1 MRKLSELLCV
11 GERIMPES
19 ASTSPASPARGS
31 ILVVDDTAANLTL
44 LSRMLGE
51 RGYRVRPVPS
61 GSLALKAA
69 QSDPP
74 DLVLLDISMPEMD
87 GFEVCRLM
95 KEDPRLREIPII
107 FISALTET
115 EGKVKAF
122 RRGGVDYVTKP
133 FQIEEVE
140 ARVETHIRLRNAQAE
155 LARYNRYLEQLVEE
169 KVREIS
175 ESQLATIF
183 AMVKLAESRD
193 DETGTHIW
201 RVREYCLALANAL
214 RERPDFTQTLT
225 DPFVRD
231 LYNAAP
237 LHDIGKVGIP
247 DSILLKPERHT
258 PEEFEIMKTHTAIGA
273 RTLQGVGKNY
283 PRNSFVTMGA
293 QIAHAHHE
301 RWDGSGY
308 PRGLAGEAIPLA
320 AQIMSVADVYDALRT
335 PRRYKPAF
343 DHSASVKIMTEG
355 DGRTKPSHFD
365 ARILSTFV
373 DIASE
378 FDGVYEK
385 LKG

>member
-1 MRKLSELLCV
+1 MSEAPV
-11 GERIMPES
+11 
-19 ASTSPASPARGS
+19 SPTRGS
-31 ILVVDDTAANLTL
+31 ILVVDDTPANLTL

-69 QSDPP
+69 ASDPP
-74 DLVLLDISMPEMD
+74 DLVLLDISMPDMD
-87 GFEVCRLM
+87 GFEVCRRM
-95 KEDPRLREIPII
+95 KEDPRLRDVPVI
-107 FISALTET
+107 FISALAET

-122 RRGGVDYVTKP
+122 QRGGVDYVTKP
-133 FQIEEVE
+133 FQIDEVE
-140 ARVETHIRLRNAQAE
+140 ARVEVHLRLRSAQAE
-155 LARYNRYLEQLVEE
+155 LARYNHYLEQLVEE
-169 KVREIS
+169 KVKEIS

-214 RERPDFTQTLT
+214 RAVPDFTQTLT

-237 LHDIGKVGIP
+237 LHDIGKVGIS
-247 DSILLKPERHT
+247 DLILLKPDRHT
-258 PEEFEIMKTHTAIGA
+258 PEEFAIMKTHTTIGA
-273 RTLQGVGKNY
+273 HTLSGVGEKY
-283 PRNSFVTMGA
+283 PRNSFVIMGVE
-293 QIAHAHHE
+293 IAHAHHE

-308 PRGLAGEAIPLA
+308 PRGLAGDAIPLA
-320 AQIMSVADVYDALRT
+320 AQIMAIADVYDALRT
-335 PRRYKPAF
+335 ARRYKPAF
-343 DHSASVKIMTEG
+343 DHAASVKIITEG

-365 ARILSTFV
+365 PRILPVFKAT
-373 DIASE
+373 AEE
-378 FDGVYEK
+378 FGEIYER

>member
-1 MRKLSELLCV
+1 
-11 GERIMPES
+11 MPQAAS
-19 ASTSPASPARGS
+19 ASPASPARGS

-61 GSLALKAA
+61 GRLALKAA
-69 QSDPP
+69 ASDPP
-74 DLVLLDISMPEMD
+74 DLILLDISMPEMD
-87 GFEVCRLM
+87 GFEVCRQL
-95 KEDPRLREIPII
+95 KEDPRLRDIPVI

-140 ARVETHIRLRNAQAE
+140 ARVETHLRLRNAQAE

-169 KVREIS
+169 KVKEIS

-201 RVREYCLALANAL
+201 RVREYCLALANQL
-214 RERPDFTQTLT
+214 RDKADFAPVLT

-258 PEEFEIMKTHTAIGA
+258 PEEFEVMKTHTTIGA
-273 RTLQGVGKNY
+273 RTLQGVGENY
-283 PRNSFVTMGA
+283 PRNSFITMGA
-293 QIAHAHHE
+293 QVAHSHHE

-308 PRGLAGEAIPLA
+308 PRGLAGDAIPLA

-335 PRRYKPAF
+335 ARRYKPAF
-343 DHSASVKIMTEG
+343 DHAASVKIMTVG
-355 DGRTKPSHFD
+355 DGRTNPSHFD
-365 ARILSTFV
+365 PRILSVF
-373 DIASE
+373 AGMAAE
-378 FDGVYEK
+378 FDSIYDR

>member
-1 MRKLSELLCV
+1 MSD
-11 GERIMPES
+11 
-19 ASTSPASPARGS
+19 ATASPARGN
-31 ILVVDDTAANLTL
+31 IIVVDDTPANLTL
-44 LSRMLGE
+44 LAKMLGD

-69 QSDPP
+69 ASDPP
-74 DLVLLDISMPEMD
+74 DLLLLDISMPEMD
-87 GFEVCRLM
+87 GFELCRRL
-95 KEDPRLREIPII
+95 KEDPRLKDVPVI

-122 RRGGVDYVTKP
+122 HRGGVDYITKP

-140 ARVETHIRLRNAQAE
+140 ARVETHLRLRSAQAE
-155 LARYNRYLEQLVEE
+155 LARYNRYLEQLVDE
-169 KVREIS
+169 KVKEIS

-201 RVREYCLALANAL
+201 RVREYCLAFANAL
-214 RERPDFTQTLT
+214 REQQAFAPVLT

-237 LHDIGKVGIP
+237 LHDIGKVGIS
-247 DSILLKPERHT
+247 DLILLKPERHT
-258 PEEFEIMKTHTAIGA
+258 AEEFEIMKTHTTIGA
-273 RTLQGVGKNY
+273 RTLHGVGERY

-293 QIAHAHHE
+293 QVAHSHHE

-308 PRGLAGEAIPLA
+308 PDGLAGDAIPLA
-320 AQIMSVADVYDALRT
+320 AQIMAIADVYDALRT
-335 PRRYKPAF
+335 LRRYKPAF
-343 DHSASVKIMTEG
+343 DHAASVTIITEG
-355 DGRTKPSHFD
+355 DGRTKPLHFD
-365 ARILSTFV
+365 SRILRVF
-373 DIASE
+373 AEAAKE
-378 FDGVYEK
+378 FETIFER

>member
-1 MRKLSELLCV
+1 
-11 GERIMPES
+11 MPES

>member
-1 MRKLSELLCV
+1 MSD
-11 GERIMPES
+11 
-19 ASTSPASPARGS
+19 ATAAPARGN
-31 ILVVDDTAANLTL
+31 ILVVDDTPANLTL
-44 LSRMLGE
+44 LAKMLGD

-69 QSDPP
+69 ASDPP

-87 GFEVCRLM
+87 GFEVCRRL
-95 KEDPRLREIPII
+95 KEDPRLKEVPII

-122 RRGGVDYVTKP
+122 HRGGVDYITKP

-140 ARVETHIRLRNAQAE
+140 ARVETHLRLRSAQAE
-155 LARYNRYLEQLVEE
+155 LARYNRYLEQLVDE
-169 KVREIS
+169 KVKEIS

-214 RERPDFTQTLT
+214 RDQQAFAPVLT

-237 LHDIGKVGIP
+237 LHDIGKVGIS
-247 DSILLKPERHT
+247 DLILLKPDRHT
-258 PEEFEIMKTHTAIGA
+258 AEEFEIMKTHTTLGA
-273 RTLQGVGKNY
+273 RTLQGVGERY
-283 PRNSFVTMGA
+283 PRNSFVTMGV
-293 QIAHAHHE
+293 QVAHSHHE

-308 PRGLAGEAIPLA
+308 PAGLAADAIPLA
-320 AQIMSVADVYDALRT
+320 AQIMSIADIYDALRT

-343 DHSASVKIMTEG
+343 EHAASVKIITEG

-365 ARILSTFV
+365 ARILPVFAEV
-373 DIASE
+373 AQE
-378 FDGVYEK
+378 FRNIYER